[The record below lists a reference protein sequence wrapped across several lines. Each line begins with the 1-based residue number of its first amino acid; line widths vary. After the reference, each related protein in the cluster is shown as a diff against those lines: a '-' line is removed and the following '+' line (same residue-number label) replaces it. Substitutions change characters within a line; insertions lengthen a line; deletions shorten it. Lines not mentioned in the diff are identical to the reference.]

1 MLPIGDQ
8 TVRPTNLIFCMDMGI
23 MYKTDMANLK
33 GVLAVK
39 FMRKMGNKSIIMA
52 FNT

>member
-8 TVRPTNLIFCMDMGI
+8 NGEAHEPDFFCMDMGI

-33 GVLAVK
+33 
-39 FMRKMGNKSIIMA
+39 IISH
-52 FNT
+52 